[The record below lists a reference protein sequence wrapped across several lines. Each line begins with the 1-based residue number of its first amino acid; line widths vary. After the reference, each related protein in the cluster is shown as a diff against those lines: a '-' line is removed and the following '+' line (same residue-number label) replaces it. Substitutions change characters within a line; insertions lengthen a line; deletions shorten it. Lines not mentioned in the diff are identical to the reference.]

1 MQQLSDEDTKV
12 RSLSGVRERE
22 LPTEVSEFYA
32 SVRHHL
38 LYTCVKDARDATAF
52 DLYRAMAYSV
62 RDRLVQRWI
71 ATQRTYAEKD
81 AKCVYYL
88 SSEFLTGRSL
98 GLCLLNLGLYGAAE
112 GMAKQFNMDFGD
124 VIDSEGDP
132 GLGNGGLGRLA
143 ACFMDALATLEL
155 PAVGYGI
162 RYDYG
167 IFEQR
172 IERGQQVEHRDNWLQ
187 LGNPWELPRHEHT
200 QRVRLYGRVEV
211 QKDMFGR
218 SHVEWVDTRT
228 VVGLP
233 FDSFIV
239 GHETHT
245 VNTLRLWAARA
256 SHDFDLK
263 LFNEGDY
270 RRAVEEK
277 VDVENIS
284 KVLYPPD
291 HTEEGKE
298 LRLKQQYFFV
308 ACSLADIVRS
318 FKERHSD
325 FARFPEKAA
334 IQLNDTHPS
343 IAVAEL
349 MRILV
354 DEEHLDFDAAFDI
367 TERTFGYTNHTLLP
381 EALEKWSV
389 SLLGRVLPR
398 HLSIIYEINHR
409 FMRKVQTRW
418 PGDLD
423 RMSRMSIIEE
433 HPVKQVRMAHL
444 ATVGSH
450 SVNGVAA
457 LHSEL
462 VKNSLLSDFYE
473 LFPERFNNK
482 TNGITPRRWLLYANP
497 RLSELICELLGP
509 RAAAHDLENL
519 VGLRKYA
526 DDAAVLSR
534 FAAIKYENK
543 LDLGRVIEQR
553 TGVIVDPASM
563 FVVQVKRIHEY
574 KRQLLA
580 CLGIVARYLQLKDQP
595 NLDATPRT
603 YVFAGKAAAGYA
615 TAKQHTRDKLKVVF
629 VPNYGVTLAQT
640 IIPAANLSLQI
651 SQAGKEASGTSNMKF
666 ALNGA
671 PTLGTLDGANVEI
684 RDAVGHPDFFLFGLT
699 VDGVR
704 GLYERG
710 YRPEEFIAKSPYLG
724 RVIAL
729 LRSGFFSL
737 GDVGRYASVAEYLE
751 KYDPYM
757 ICADFDAYLA
767 EEERAAQ
774 LYRDPQAFAR
784 CSLLNTAGGGAFSSD
799 ATISAYAR
807 EIWDIAPVSA
817 DMSLVSPIAP

>member
-1 MQQLSDEDTKV
+1 
-12 RSLSGVRERE
+12 
-22 LPTEVSEFYA
+22 
-32 SVRHHL
+32 
-38 LYTCVKDARDATAF
+38 
-52 DLYRAMAYSV
+52 
-62 RDRLVQRWI
+62 
-71 ATQRTYAEKD
+71 
-81 AKCVYYL
+81 
-88 SSEFLTGRSL
+88 
-98 GLCLLNLGLYGAAE
+98 
-112 GMAKQFNMDFGD
+112 
-124 VIDSEGDP
+124 
-132 GLGNGGLGRLA
+132 
-143 ACFMDALATLEL
+143 
-155 PAVGYGI
+155 
-162 RYDYG
+162 
-167 IFEQR
+167 
-172 IERGQQVEHRDNWLQ
+172 
-187 LGNPWELPRHEHT
+187 
-200 QRVRLYGRVEV
+200 
-211 QKDMFGR
+211 
-218 SHVEWVDTRT
+218 
-228 VVGLP
+228 
-233 FDSFIV
+233 
-239 GHETHT
+239 
-245 VNTLRLWAARA
+245 
-256 SHDFDLK
+256 
-263 LFNEGDY
+263 
-270 RRAVEEK
+270 
-277 VDVENIS
+277 
-284 KVLYPPD
+284 
-291 HTEEGKE
+291 
-298 LRLKQQYFFV
+298 
-308 ACSLADIVRS
+308 
-318 FKERHSD
+318 
-325 FARFPEKAA
+325 
-334 IQLNDTHPS
+334 
-343 IAVAEL
+343 
-349 MRILV
+349 
-354 DEEHLDFDAAFDI
+354 
-367 TERTFGYTNHTLLP
+367 
-381 EALEKWSV
+381 
-389 SLLGRVLPR
+389 
-398 HLSIIYEINHR
+398 
-409 FMRKVQTRW
+409 
-418 PGDLD
+418 
-423 RMSRMSIIEE
+423 
-433 HPVKQVRMAHL
+433 
-444 ATVGSH
+444 
-450 SVNGVAA
+450 
-457 LHSEL
+457 
-462 VKNSLLSDFYE
+462 
-473 LFPERFNNK
+473 
-482 TNGITPRRWLLYANP
+482 
-497 RLSELICELLGP
+497 
-509 RAAAHDLENL
+509 
-519 VGLRKYA
+519 
-526 DDAAVLSR
+526 VLSR

-615 TAKQHTRDKLKVVF
+615 TAKQHIRLINDVADVINSDPHTRDKLKVVF